1 MQEKMRLELVVEIIY
16 SVYVKS
22 WYFKV
27 SILFLY
33 YGLNKYCYIDIAY
46 ISIYLKGLL

>member
-1 MQEKMRLELVVEIIY
+1 MQEKKRLELVVEIIY
-16 SVYVKS
+16 SFYIKS

-33 YGLNKYCYIDIAY
+33 YDLNKYCYIDIAY